1 MLMSD
6 RNSLAISNLMMGW
19 LSSVG
24 MGVNACAPNH
34 DPMGSDG

>member
-19 LSSVG
+19 LSRVG
-24 MGVNACAPNH
+24 MGMNAHARKH
-34 DPMGSDG
+34 DPTGSDG